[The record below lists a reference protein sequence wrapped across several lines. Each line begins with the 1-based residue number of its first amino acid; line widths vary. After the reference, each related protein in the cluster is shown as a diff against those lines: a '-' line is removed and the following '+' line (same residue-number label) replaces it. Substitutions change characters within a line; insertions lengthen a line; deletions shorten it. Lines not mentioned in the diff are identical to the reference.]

1 MILWACDRWEA
12 YKGPIK
18 TLFEC
23 EDTREVNG
31 ENALS
36 ITTLARLDKGDRLVW
51 RDLKGRWHENIVD
64 GVEEERASAG
74 ILYTYYC
81 PTSAQIELLGDYLE
95 DKRPYDVSAYA
106 ALASALSSSR
116 WQVGTV
122 ADLGQAGTNFYHTN
136 AWAAI
141 HDVADTWGGELSFE
155 IQVSGTKVTARRVC
169 MAKQVGEDNGKRFTY
184 AKDLVS
190 VKRSVDEGNVCT
202 ALYGYGKSLQTADED
217 GNLTGGYDR
226 KLTFGDVNGGRNW
239 VGSAD
244 ALARWGRPDGKGGK
258 AHVFGDVEFSDCEDA
273 AELKKLTEAQLA
285 KSCVPTV
292 SYTADAVALA
302 RAGEGFEGADEGD
315 LVTVVDKVYDPPLR
329 VRTRI
334 TKVVEDQLRPGEVT
348 YTFGNYQTV
357 AELMAAQKSSAK
369 RTASSVRA
377 TVADAVNA
385 SNKASTGKWGESLA
399 ASEKRQEAFARE
411 QGGAAKD
418 YTDEVKDA
426 LDKALKEYADKG
438 DTTLEEALK
447 KYSDDGNLS
456 LEEVLKLYTDTTVEQ
471 SESVLKQ
478 IDEANKEYLEGV
490 TGSLDERLTSAESEV
505 DGLQKQLD
513 QLPTDIR
520 KKIVEMLNSEINTTG
535 GWVYEEPGQGILV
548 YDKKPENATKCV
560 KIGGG
565 VIGVANSKYSSGAWK
580 WRTAITGDGV
590 TADELTTGRI
600 KGGNSYWDL
609 DSGAFYLRDGS
620 IFMTDSNGN
629 RVYINA
635 TNGFQIYDKNG
646 SIIAGTVLVGS
657 TSMFRCNMVGTSST
671 NYITTGTT
679 TNNHPGASFVD
690 GSTEYCTIEAVH
702 AKDSPTA
709 SSTDGVGI
717 SACGYGFLAVNRY
730 YRQTWL
736 TTPYYAGY
744 MSHPDEQLYMRSGNS
759 NAGGS
764 AYVKLQ
770 ENSNNYVYLDSSR
783 ADIGSSGTAR
793 ILAPKFAIGTNP
805 SSGGTY
811 GYTGSTQF
819 IGCITN
825 NGNNWTWGTINV
837 VNGIITG
844 MSSITGNYTSERG
857 NGMFYNLVQQP
868 EAPQALDG
876 APKPP
881 EALPVFECISD
892 PATARA
898 IVESE
903 DVFEFDGK
911 GGFTLVSSPV
921 AVMDAEGGEANA
933 VDFSALTDEEICGV
947 HRAQPGD
954 ISRTLAAEGKE

>member
-95 DKRPYDVSAYA
+95 DKRPYDASAYA

-141 HDVADTWGGELSFE
+141 HDVADVWGGELSFE
-155 IQVSGTKVTARRVC
+155 IVVSGTKVTARRVC
-169 MAKQVGEDNGKRFTY
+169 MARQVGEDNGKRFTY

-226 KLTFGDVNGGRNW
+226 KLTFGGVNGGQNW

-292 SYTADAVALA
+292 SYTVDAVALA

-357 AELMAAQKSSAK
+357 AELMAAQKSAAK
-369 RTASSVRA
+369 STASTIRA
-377 TVADAVNA
+377 TVTEAVNA

-399 ASEKRQEAFARE
+399 AAEERQ
-411 QGGAAKD
+411 
-418 YTDEVKDA
+418 
-426 LDKALKEYADKG
+426 KAYAKEYADNG

-447 KYSDDGNLS
+447 KYSDDGNLA
-456 LEEVLKLYTDTTVEQ
+456 LDEVLRLYTDTSIEQ

-490 TGSLDERLTSAESEV
+490 TGKLDERLMSAEGKV

-520 KKIVEMLNSEINTTG
+520 KKIVDMLNSEVNTTG

-548 YDKKPENATKCV
+548 YDKKPESATKCV

-565 VIGVANSKYSSGAWK
+565 IIGVANSKYSSGAWK

-679 TNNHPGASFVD
+679 TNNHPGASFVN

-793 ILAPKFAIGTNP
+793 ILAPKFAIGTSP

-844 MSSITGNYTSERG
+844 MSSITGN
-857 NGMFYNLVQQP
+857 
-868 EAPQALDG
+868 
-876 APKPP
+876 
-881 EALPVFECISD
+881 
-892 PATARA
+892 
-898 IVESE
+898 
-903 DVFEFDGK
+903 
-911 GGFTLVSSPV
+911 
-921 AVMDAEGGEANA
+921 
-933 VDFSALTDEEICGV
+933 
-947 HRAQPGD
+947 
-954 ISRTLAAEGKE
+954 

>member
-1 MILWACDRWEA
+1 MILWACNRWEA

-226 KLTFGDVNGGRNW
+226 KLTFGDVNGGQNW

-258 AHVFGDVEFSDCEDA
+258 AHVFGFGECSDCEDA

-285 KSCVPTV
+285 QSCVPTV
-292 SYTADAVALA
+292 SYTVDATALA

-369 RTASSVRA
+369 RTASSIRA

-399 ASEKRQEAFARE
+399 ASEKRQEAFAME

-505 DGLQKQLD
+505 DGLQNQLD

-565 VIGVANSKYSSGAWK
+565 VIGEASSKYSSGACK

-620 IFMTDSNGN
+620 IFMTDGNGN
-629 RVYINA
+629 KVYINA
-635 TNGFQIYDKNG
+635 TNGFQIYAKNG

-679 TNNHPGASFVD
+679 TNNHPGASFVN

-702 AKDSPTA
+702 AKDSPPA

-744 MSHPDEQLYMRSGNS
+744 MSHPGEQLYMKSGNS

-770 ENSNNYVYLDSSR
+770 ENSSNYVYLDSSR

-825 NGNNWTWGTINV
+825 NGNKWTWGTINV

-844 MSSITGNYTSERG
+844 MSSITGN
-857 NGMFYNLVQQP
+857 
-868 EAPQALDG
+868 
-876 APKPP
+876 
-881 EALPVFECISD
+881 
-892 PATARA
+892 
-898 IVESE
+898 
-903 DVFEFDGK
+903 
-911 GGFTLVSSPV
+911 
-921 AVMDAEGGEANA
+921 
-933 VDFSALTDEEICGV
+933 
-947 HRAQPGD
+947 
-954 ISRTLAAEGKE
+954 

>member
-226 KLTFGDVNGGRNW
+226 KLTFGDVNGGQNW

-285 KSCVPTV
+285 QSCVPTV
-292 SYTADAVALA
+292 SYTVDATALA

-369 RTASSVRA
+369 RTASSIRA

-399 ASEKRQEAFARE
+399 ASEKRQEAFAME

-505 DGLQKQLD
+505 DGLQNQLD

-565 VIGVANSKYSSGAWK
+565 VIGVANSKNSSGAWK

-609 DSGAFYLRDGS
+609 DSGAFHLRDGS
-620 IFMTDSNGN
+620 IFMTDRNGN

-679 TNNHPGASFVD
+679 TNNHPGASFVN

-759 NAGGS
+759 NDGGS
-764 AYVKLQ
+764 AYVMLQ
-770 ENSNNYVYLDSSR
+770 KNSNNYVYLDSSR

-793 ILAPKFAIGTNP
+793 ILAPKFAIGTSP
-805 SSGGTY
+805 SSGGIY

-825 NGNNWTWGTINV
+825 NGNKWKWGTINV

-844 MSSITGNYTSERG
+844 MSSITGN
-857 NGMFYNLVQQP
+857 
-868 EAPQALDG
+868 
-876 APKPP
+876 
-881 EALPVFECISD
+881 
-892 PATARA
+892 
-898 IVESE
+898 
-903 DVFEFDGK
+903 
-911 GGFTLVSSPV
+911 
-921 AVMDAEGGEANA
+921 
-933 VDFSALTDEEICGV
+933 
-947 HRAQPGD
+947 
-954 ISRTLAAEGKE
+954 

>member
-1 MILWACDRWEA
+1 M
-12 YKGPIK
+12 
-18 TLFEC
+18 
-23 EDTREVNG
+23 
-31 ENALS
+31 
-36 ITTLARLDKGDRLVW
+36 
-51 RDLKGRWHENIVD
+51 
-64 GVEEERASAG
+64 
-74 ILYTYYC
+74 
-81 PTSAQIELLGDYLE
+81 
-95 DKRPYDVSAYA
+95 
-106 ALASALSSSR
+106 
-116 WQVGTV
+116 
-122 ADLGQAGTNFYHTN
+122 
-136 AWAAI
+136 
-141 HDVADTWGGELSFE
+141 
-155 IQVSGTKVTARRVC
+155 
-169 MAKQVGEDNGKRFTY
+169 
-184 AKDLVS
+184 
-190 VKRSVDEGNVCT
+190 
-202 ALYGYGKSLQTADED
+202 
-217 GNLTGGYDR
+217 
-226 KLTFGDVNGGRNW
+226 
-239 VGSAD
+239 GSAD

-273 AELKKLTEAQLA
+273 DELKKLTEAQLA
-285 KSCVPTV
+285 QSCVPTV
-292 SYTADAVALA
+292 SYTVDATALA

-369 RTASSVRA
+369 RTASSIRA

-505 DGLQKQLD
+505 DGLQNQLD

-620 IFMTDSNGN
+620 IFMTDGNGN
-629 RVYINA
+629 KVYINA

-679 TNNHPGASFVD
+679 TNNHPGASFVN

-770 ENSNNYVYLDSSR
+770 ENSSNYVYLDSSR

-844 MSSITGNYTSERG
+844 MSSITGN
-857 NGMFYNLVQQP
+857 
-868 EAPQALDG
+868 
-876 APKPP
+876 
-881 EALPVFECISD
+881 
-892 PATARA
+892 
-898 IVESE
+898 
-903 DVFEFDGK
+903 
-911 GGFTLVSSPV
+911 
-921 AVMDAEGGEANA
+921 
-933 VDFSALTDEEICGV
+933 
-947 HRAQPGD
+947 
-954 ISRTLAAEGKE
+954 

>member
-122 ADLGQAGTNFYHTN
+122 ADLGQAGTNFYHAN

-141 HDVADTWGGELSFE
+141 HDVANTWGGELSFE

-226 KLTFGDVNGGRNW
+226 KLTFGDVNGGQNW
-239 VGSAD
+239 VGSVD

-258 AHVFGDVEFSDCEDA
+258 AHVFGDVEFPDCEDA
-273 AELKKLTEAQLA
+273 VELKKLTKARLAQ
-285 KSCVPTV
+285 SCVPIV
-292 SYTADAVALA
+292 SYTVDAVALA

-369 RTASSVRA
+369 RTASSIRA

-505 DGLQKQLD
+505 DGLQNQLD

-520 KKIVEMLNSEINTTG
+520 KKIVDMLNSEVNTTG

-548 YDKKPENATKCV
+548 YDKKPESATKCV

-565 VIGVANSKYSSGAWK
+565 IIGVANSKYSSGAWK

-679 TNNHPGASFVD
+679 TNNHPGASFVN
-690 GSTEYCTIEAVH
+690 GSTEYCTIEALH

-744 MSHPDEQLYMRSGNS
+744 MSHSDEQLYMKSGNS

-764 AYVKLQ
+764 AYVTLQ
-770 ENSNNYVYLDSSR
+770 ENSSNYVYLDSSR

-825 NGNNWTWGTINV
+825 NGNSWTWGTINV

-844 MSSITGNYTSERG
+844 MSSITGN
-857 NGMFYNLVQQP
+857 
-868 EAPQALDG
+868 
-876 APKPP
+876 
-881 EALPVFECISD
+881 
-892 PATARA
+892 
-898 IVESE
+898 
-903 DVFEFDGK
+903 
-911 GGFTLVSSPV
+911 
-921 AVMDAEGGEANA
+921 
-933 VDFSALTDEEICGV
+933 
-947 HRAQPGD
+947 
-954 ISRTLAAEGKE
+954 

>member
-202 ALYGYGKSLQTADED
+202 ALYGYGKSLQTADEN

-226 KLTFGDVNGGRNW
+226 KLTFGDVNGGQNW

-285 KSCVPTV
+285 QSCVPTV
-292 SYTADAVALA
+292 SYTVDATALA

-369 RTASSVRA
+369 RTASSIRA
-377 TVADAVNA
+377 TVTDAVNA

-490 TGSLDERLTSAESEV
+490 TGSLTSAESEV
-505 DGLQKQLD
+505 DGLQNQLD

-679 TNNHPGASFVD
+679 TNNHPGASFVN

-717 SACGYGFLAVNRY
+717 STCGYGFLAVNRY

-744 MSHPDEQLYMRSGNS
+744 MSHPDEQLYMKSGNS

-770 ENSNNYVYLDSSR
+770 EDSSNYVYLDSSR

-844 MSSITGNYTSERG
+844 MSSITGN
-857 NGMFYNLVQQP
+857 
-868 EAPQALDG
+868 
-876 APKPP
+876 
-881 EALPVFECISD
+881 
-892 PATARA
+892 
-898 IVESE
+898 
-903 DVFEFDGK
+903 
-911 GGFTLVSSPV
+911 
-921 AVMDAEGGEANA
+921 
-933 VDFSALTDEEICGV
+933 
-947 HRAQPGD
+947 
-954 ISRTLAAEGKE
+954 

>member
-81 PTSAQIELLGDYLE
+81 PTSAQIELLGNYLE

-226 KLTFGDVNGGRNW
+226 KLTFGDVNGGQNW

-285 KSCVPTV
+285 QSCVPTV
-292 SYTADAVALA
+292 SYTVDATALA

-369 RTASSVRA
+369 RTASSIRA

-399 ASEKRQEAFARE
+399 ASEKRQEAFAME

-471 SESVLKQ
+471 SESALKQ

-490 TGSLDERLTSAESEV
+490 TSSLDERLTSAESEV
-505 DGLQKQLD
+505 DGLQNQLD

-520 KKIVEMLNSEINTTG
+520 KKIVEMLNSEVNTTG

-609 DSGAFYLRDGS
+609 DSGVFYLRDGS

-646 SIIAGTVLVGS
+646 SLIAGTVLVGS
-657 TSMFRCNMVGTSST
+657 TSMFCCNMVGTSST

-679 TNNHPGASFVD
+679 TNNHPGASFVN

-717 SACGYGFLAVNRY
+717 STCGYGFLAVNRY

-819 IGCITN
+819 IGCIAN
-825 NGNNWTWGTINV
+825 NGNNWKWGTINV

-844 MSSITGNYTSERG
+844 MSSITGN
-857 NGMFYNLVQQP
+857 
-868 EAPQALDG
+868 
-876 APKPP
+876 
-881 EALPVFECISD
+881 
-892 PATARA
+892 
-898 IVESE
+898 
-903 DVFEFDGK
+903 
-911 GGFTLVSSPV
+911 
-921 AVMDAEGGEANA
+921 
-933 VDFSALTDEEICGV
+933 
-947 HRAQPGD
+947 
-954 ISRTLAAEGKE
+954 

>member
-141 HDVADTWGGELSFE
+141 HDVADAWGGELSFE
-155 IQVSGTKVTARRVC
+155 IQVSGTKVTSRRVC

-190 VKRSVDEGNVCT
+190 VRRSVDEGNVCT
-202 ALYGYGKSLQTADED
+202 ALYGYGKSLQTTDDD

-226 KLTFGDVNGGRNW
+226 KLTFGDVNGGQNW

-285 KSCVPTV
+285 QSCVPTV
-292 SYTADAVALA
+292 SYTVDATALA

-369 RTASSVRA
+369 STASSIRA

-385 SNKASTGKWGESLA
+385 SNKASTDKWGESLA
-399 ASEKRQEAFARE
+399 ASEERQKAYTKEV
-411 QGGAAKD
+411 GGTAKD
-418 YTDEVKDA
+418 
-426 LDKALKEYADKG
+426 
-438 DTTLEEALK
+438 
-447 KYSDDGNLS
+447 
-456 LEEVLKLYTDTTVEQ
+456 YTDTTVEQ

-478 IDEANKEYLEGV
+478 IDEANKKYLEGV
-490 TGSLDERLTSAESEV
+490 TGSLDKRLTSAEGEV
-505 DGLQKQLD
+505 EGLQNQLD

-565 VIGVANSKYSSGAWK
+565 VIGVANTKYSTGAWK

-679 TNNHPGASFVD
+679 TNNHPGASFVN

-759 NAGGS
+759 SAGGS

-770 ENSNNYVYLDSSR
+770 ENSSNYVYLDSSR

-793 ILAPKFAIGTNP
+793 ILAPRFAIGTSP

-844 MSSITGNYTSERG
+844 MSSITGN
-857 NGMFYNLVQQP
+857 
-868 EAPQALDG
+868 
-876 APKPP
+876 
-881 EALPVFECISD
+881 
-892 PATARA
+892 
-898 IVESE
+898 
-903 DVFEFDGK
+903 
-911 GGFTLVSSPV
+911 
-921 AVMDAEGGEANA
+921 
-933 VDFSALTDEEICGV
+933 
-947 HRAQPGD
+947 
-954 ISRTLAAEGKE
+954 